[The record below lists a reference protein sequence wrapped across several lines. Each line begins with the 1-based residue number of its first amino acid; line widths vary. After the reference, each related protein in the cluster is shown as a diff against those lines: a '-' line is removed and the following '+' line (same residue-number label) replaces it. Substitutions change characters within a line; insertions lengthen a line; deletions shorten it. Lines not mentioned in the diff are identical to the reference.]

1 MHEIN
6 KFQSRATCEILPQ
19 KNAVVNRNADEDD
32 TDTGYNEIAV
42 EWDAGEEK

>member
-1 MHEIN
+1 M
-6 KFQSRATCEILPQ
+6 KKQTKKRMSSTCEILPQ